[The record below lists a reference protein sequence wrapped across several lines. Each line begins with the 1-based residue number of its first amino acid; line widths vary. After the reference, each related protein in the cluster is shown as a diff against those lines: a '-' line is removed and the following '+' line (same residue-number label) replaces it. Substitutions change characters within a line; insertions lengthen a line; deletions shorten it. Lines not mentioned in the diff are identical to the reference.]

1 MATGAKLV
9 AYAPGRMKAAE
20 QSRARHLHLSEP
32 VFRLFGVPGNAL
44 TAFYLRDSNAKKES
58 NGEDDSSE
66 VHSKEFSGTCPE
78 FVTSQPGETLEEQIQ
93 APHRF

>member
-20 QSRARHLHLSEP
+20 QSRARHLHLTEP
-32 VFRLFGVPGNAL
+32 VFRLFGVPRNVRAL
-44 TAFYLRDSNAKKES
+44 HGFLQLDSYPKKES

-66 VHSKEFSGTCPE
+66 VRGKKFNGTCPE
-78 FVTSQPGETLEEQIQ
+78 LVSFQPGKGYQV
-93 APHRF
+93 

>member
-20 QSRARHLHLSEP
+20 QSRARHLHLTEP
-32 VFRLFGVPGNAL
+32 VFRLFGVPENARAL
-44 TAFYLRDSNAKKES
+44 HGLLLKDSNAKKES

-66 VHSKEFSGTCPE
+66 VRTEEFSGTCPE
-78 FVTSQPGETLEEQIQ
+78 FVSSQPSEGCQG
-93 APHRF
+93 

>member
-1 MATGAKLV
+1 MATDAKLV

-20 QSRARHLHLSEP
+20 QSRARHLHLREP
-32 VFRLFGVPGNAL
+32 VFRLFGVPENARAL

-66 VHSKEFSGTCPE
+66 VHTKEFSGTCPE
-78 FVTSQPGETLEEQIQ
+78 FVSSQPGEGSQE
-93 APHRF
+93 